1 MKTREEIYRQ
11 EGASLLRIIT
21 TYHALT
27 YEQVIRS
34 FYKKQDS
41 MKRLIRNLLKQGRIY
56 YDPDKNLLLDCPE
69 AAEKA
74 DEGMIAAYWVML
86 DFKKTVVYH
95 TCGEFPVAI
104 NFFSCEAE
112 YEIIYVPE
120 GKEIL
125 FTRLLEKQTT
135 DIKRLVIVSTPDQT
149 RKLHI
154 PHVLAYCVVAPDGT
168 VNYYQKG
175 GDDS

>member
-86 DFKKTVVYH
+86 DFEKAVVYH
-95 TCGEFPVAI
+95 TRGEFPVTL
-104 NFFSCEAE
+104 NFFSNAEE

-120 GKEIL
+120 GKEFLLNRIL
-125 FTRLLEKQTT
+125 AKQTT
-135 DIKRLVIVSTPDQT
+135 DANRLIIVSAPDQA
-149 RKLHI
+149 RELHI
-154 PHVLAYCVVAPDGT
+154 PHVLAFCTVASDGT
-168 VNYYQKG
+168 VSYYQKG
-175 GDDS
+175 GDHS